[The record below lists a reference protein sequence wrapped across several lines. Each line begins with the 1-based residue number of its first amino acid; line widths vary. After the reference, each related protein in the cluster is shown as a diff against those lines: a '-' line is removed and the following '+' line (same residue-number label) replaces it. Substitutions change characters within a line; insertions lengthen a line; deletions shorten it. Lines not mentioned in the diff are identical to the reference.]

1 MNVLRAETHKFHF
14 CLGLAQREP
23 TLPHLSGIHRAK
35 ETTNEDGFLQGPKIE
50 NIGLLVYENLRKHK
64 VKATKDTQMNKKRI
78 TISIPEGLI
87 IMLDQELSV
96 WETSTSS
103 QIQLVLR
110 DWVGKVIERRNQ
122 PSSNGG
128 E

>member
-1 MNVLRAETHKFHF
+1 MA
-14 CLGLAQREP
+14 
-23 TLPHLSGIHRAK
+23 
-35 ETTNEDGFLQGPKIE
+35 
-50 NIGLLVYENLRKHK
+50 
-64 VKATKDTQMNKKRI
+64 KKRI

-122 PSSNGG
+122 PSSSGG

>member
-1 MNVLRAETHKFHF
+1 
-14 CLGLAQREP
+14 
-23 TLPHLSGIHRAK
+23 
-35 ETTNEDGFLQGPKIE
+35 
-50 NIGLLVYENLRKHK
+50 
-64 VKATKDTQMNKKRI
+64 MNKKRI

-87 IMLDQELSV
+87 IMLEQELSI

-110 DWVGKVIERRNQ
+110 DWVREVIERRNQ
-122 PSSNGG
+122 PSSSGG

>member
-1 MNVLRAETHKFHF
+1 
-14 CLGLAQREP
+14 
-23 TLPHLSGIHRAK
+23 
-35 ETTNEDGFLQGPKIE
+35 
-50 NIGLLVYENLRKHK
+50 
-64 VKATKDTQMNKKRI
+64 MNKKRI

-122 PSSNGG
+122 PSSSGG